1 MLFLFFFCF
10 FFHGI
15 LVAFCQIALLY
26 FFGMVDHVNLVVI
39 HYVMTCPDMAMALSI
54 ACVRE

>member
-1 MLFLFFFCF
+1 MLFLFFVLFCF
-10 FFHGI
+10 MVF
-15 LVAFCQIALLY
+15 LLHFAKFRY
-26 FFGMVDHVNLVVI
+26 CISLVDHVNLVII